1 MAHTRNE
8 FKATKVQ
15 INQGKTVV
23 GTSMRTS
30 MGLGKYI
37 KHFEKVWYVKSG
49 ALMFSSINFYGD
61 YCICLLSLKKKKNVY
76 DFSLWHRSHHITY
89 LLWVITS
96 IDLVHIFC

>member
-1 MAHTRNE
+1 MAHARNV

-49 ALMFSSINFYGD
+49 ALMFFLYQFLWR
-61 YCICLLSLKKKKNVY
+61 LLYLSTQFKKKK
-76 DFSLWHRSHHITY
+76 
-89 LLWVITS
+89 S
-96 IDLVHIFC
+96 I

>member
-23 GTSMRTS
+23 GNSMRTS

-61 YCICLLSLKKKKNVY
+61 YFICLLSYNFHCTIMILSTWEVEAKVSSVLPSGLNDEAPIKA
-76 DFSLWHRSHHITY
+76 
-89 LLWVITS
+89 
-96 IDLVHIFC
+96 